1 MEAKFEAAVDTMN
14 NKVNKTLS
22 NEELLELYKYY
33 KQASVGDC
41 NTDRPGML
49 DFKGKAKWDAWNG
62 LKGTS
67 KEDAMTKYVQL
78 ADQMVEKHGTQ
89 S

>member
-62 LKGTS
+62 LKGTA